1 MEITWLG
8 TAGFLIR
15 AHQTEFA
22 FDPFLSRGKGLPS
35 PFTFNDFKNTEMILL
50 GHGHFDHAFDVPEI
64 LKHNEAKVYAPGLT
78 GLLLNLR
85 GVSKNQLNITDNKD
99 FIKKEIKLRA
109 FKSKH
114 INFDRKLV
122 LDTLH
127 RCGIKGC
134 LGMCSR
140 GLLYP
145 KGLVQTYYFEINNKK
160 FLFMSSAGASAQELI
175 EYQKLEID
183 YFMVPLQGHSE
194 IQKIAAEITNIITP
208 KAVIP
213 HHHDDFY
220 PPLSQNISLE
230 LFQEELKKLNCSAKV
245 IEIPIFKKIS
255 LN

>member
-8 TAGFLIR
+8 TAGFLIKT
-15 AHQTEFA
+15 HQTEFT
-22 FDPFLSRGKGLPS
+22 FDPFLSRGLGLPT
-35 PFTFNDFKNTEMILL
+35 PFTYNDFKNTELILL

-64 LKHNEAKVYAPGLT
+64 LKFNNAKVFAPGLT
-78 GLLLNLR
+78 GFLLFLR
-85 GVSKNQLNITDNKD
+85 GVDKNRIVTTDNKE

-122 LDTLH
+122 LETIH

-134 LGMCSR
+134 LGFCSR

-145 KGLVQTYYFEINNKK
+145 KGLVQTYLFEIQSKR
-160 FLFMSSAGASAQELI
+160 FLFMSSAGATREELI
-175 EYQKLEID
+175 EYQNLEID

-194 IQKIAAEITNIITP
+194 IQKIAANLTSIINP
-208 KAVIP
+208 KVVIP

-220 PPLSQNISLE
+220 PPLSQNISIA
-230 LFQEELKKLNCSAKV
+230 LFKEELKKLNCSPK
-245 IEIPIFKKIS
+245 ILEIPIFKS
-255 LN
+255 VTL